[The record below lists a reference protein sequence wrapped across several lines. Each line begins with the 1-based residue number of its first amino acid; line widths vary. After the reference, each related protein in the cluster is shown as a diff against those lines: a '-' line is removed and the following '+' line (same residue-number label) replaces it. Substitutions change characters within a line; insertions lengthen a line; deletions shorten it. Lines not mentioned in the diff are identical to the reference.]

1 VLSQFNPSHTYQ
13 YSPGASFNA
22 AASLSGPA
30 QVIPAN
36 GVLVSTL
43 ASPGV
48 ATTYTVRVY
57 NQSGCY
63 SDMTV
68 LLMPTVCECPAEICL
83 PYVIKQTKR
92 PGRLGDQK

>member
-1 VLSQFNPSHTYQ
+1 M
-13 YSPGASFNA
+13 
-22 AASLSGPA
+22 
-30 QVIPAN
+30 IPAN

-63 SDMTV
+63 TDMTV
-68 LLMPTVCECPAEICL
+68 LLMPTVCGCPAEICVPFIL
-83 PYVIKQTKR
+83 QQTKR
-92 PGRLGDQK
+92 PQRIGDPIR